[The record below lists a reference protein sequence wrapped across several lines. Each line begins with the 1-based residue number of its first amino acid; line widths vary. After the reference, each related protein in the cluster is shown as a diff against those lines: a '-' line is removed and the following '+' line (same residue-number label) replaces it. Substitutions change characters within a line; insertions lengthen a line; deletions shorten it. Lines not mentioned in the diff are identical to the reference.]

1 MDYGKIYLIL
11 QTLHLSL
18 NVPGTEN
25 IRARAMEDLMKFN
38 ALPQDK
44 VEIEMEVE
52 EKERRI

>member
-25 IRARAMEDLMKFN
+25 IRAKAMEDLMKFN
-38 ALPQDK
+38 VMPQDK
-44 VEIEMEVE
+44 AEIEEE
-52 EKERRI
+52 ANEKERRI